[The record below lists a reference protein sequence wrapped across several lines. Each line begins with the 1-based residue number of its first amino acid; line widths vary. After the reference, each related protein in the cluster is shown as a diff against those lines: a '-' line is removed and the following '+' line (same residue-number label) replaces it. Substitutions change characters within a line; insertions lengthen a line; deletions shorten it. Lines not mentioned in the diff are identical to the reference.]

1 MNPKKNGP
9 IYFPGALPQVEFLAR
24 TFKILAANG
33 FTPENTIV
41 GVCVCREEPACLL
54 VKEIRKLWEMV
65 YNFSSLAGMPFAGK
79 TGFMKMQ
86 KYAPNDRTD
95 TRFLYMAFS
104 HIGWMPDGQMGR
116 DAPLGRGKSS
126 SACSGLVA
134 FQQELASGPSPWEP
148 DSDNLEQGLLNQR
161 LFRNMKYGGGS
172 DLVALTKLAYTIIL
186 QDVEKLLGLTL
197 ANLENPYALVTG
209 IQLTSHGQQNFIW
222 PGEIYEV
229 AHGQRTPL
237 SLT

>member
-1 MNPKKNGP
+1 MNPKKNSQND
-9 IYFPGALPQVEFLAR
+9 FPGALPQVEFLAR
-24 TFKILAANG
+24 SFKFLAANG
-33 FTPENTIV
+33 FTPEKTIV
-41 GVCVCREEPACLL
+41 GVCVCREESACLL

-65 YNFSSLAGMPFAGK
+65 YDFSSLAGMPFAGK

-86 KYAPNDRTD
+86 KYAPNDLTD
-95 TRFLYMAFS
+95 TCFLCMAFP
-104 HIGWMPDGQMGR
+104 HIGWMPDGQIGK
-116 DAPLGRGKSS
+116 DAPLGGGKSYS
-126 SACSGLVA
+126 GCSGLVA
-134 FQQELASGPSPWEP
+134 FQQELTSGPSPWEP

-186 QDVEKLLGLTL
+186 QDTEKLLRLTF

-209 IQLTSHGQQNFIW
+209 IQLTNHGQQNFIW